1 VEGRAGVALTVDVGI
16 AELHGVEIFVLAA
29 QEAMHAGHGLERGA
43 HLGVVSRTLA
53 VSGAAV
59 TILGAFVSAVA
70 TLDAVEANRLAL
82 ELPVLDSRVAL
93 VGARAGLAGVRG
105 AFVVVIAAGRQ
116 GPGRQA
122 EGENHGK
129 SRQMPRGQGS
139 GRAAHG
145 APKWWLPLNFIRQER
160 RIFSSLRAML
170 AEAALLVALTVEHGS
185 GTSACLEAAKLER
198 AVERRLKRRVF
209 VAAPQA
215 QLTLRVVFTRRVD
228 DIAARIELSSA
239 DGTPRGTRTLVTA
252 GHCSALDD
260 SLALSVALLVDE
272 PPDPEPLASPEPA
285 AAPAPTAAAPS
296 AKKPDRVISIPDDVV
311 APREP
316 WHARFGVSAA
326 AAWGQLPGI
335 RPVLALHLTLAPRGF
350 WPVVLTGDG
359 FWPKNAERDDSS
371 GARFQLFRAGL
382 SVCPALLDQP
392 AQSVAVCV
400 GQRISWLSVEGYGFD
415 HDERER
421 RLGYALSLGGEGRQR
436 LLGPVSVRGYAG
448 AEVPLVRDRFT
459 SGGRNAVELF
469 QPSPVGV
476 IGEIGLEAAL
486 W

>member
-1 VEGRAGVALTVDVGI
+1 
-16 AELHGVEIFVLAA
+16 
-29 QEAMHAGHGLERGA
+29 
-43 HLGVVSRTLA
+43 
-53 VSGAAV
+53 
-59 TILGAFVSAVA
+59 
-70 TLDAVEANRLAL
+70 
-82 ELPVLDSRVAL
+82 
-93 VGARAGLAGVRG
+93 
-105 AFVVVIAAGRQ
+105 
-116 GPGRQA
+116 
-122 EGENHGK
+122 
-129 SRQMPRGQGS
+129 
-139 GRAAHG
+139 
-145 APKWWLPLNFIRQER
+145 
-160 RIFSSLRAML
+160 ML

-209 VAAPQA
+209 VRAPQA
-215 QLTLRVVFTRRVD
+215 QLALRVVFARRAD
-228 DIAARIELSSA
+228 DTEARIELSSA
-239 DGTPRGTRTLVTA
+239 DGAPRGTRTLVTS

-272 PPDPEPLASPEPA
+272 PPDPEPPASPLPAVEPV
-285 AAPAPTAAAPS
+285 PAPS
-296 AKKPDRVISIPDDVV
+296 VQKPARVISIPDDVV

-335 RPVLALHLTLAPRGF
+335 RPVLALHLAIVPRGF
-350 WPVVLTGDG
+350 WPVVLSGDG

-371 GARFQLFRAGL
+371 GARFRLFRAGL
-382 SVCPALLDQP
+382 AVCPALLDQP
-392 AQSVAVCV
+392 TRSVAVCV

-415 HDERER
+415 HDESER

-436 LLGPVSVRGYAG
+436 LFGPVSVRGYLG
-448 AEVPLVRDRFT
+448 GEVPLVRDRFA

-469 QPSPVGV
+469 QPSFVGA